1 VLKNAQK
8 EREEA
13 ARVKERV
20 IQQQSRMKADLQR
33 QVQARKEQELQ
44 ARAQDK
50 ESFIQNV
57 ARNDSLIQK
66 EQDRRQQIKN
76 NYLLNGADMLSQ
88 LQRREQQ
95 R

>member
-1 VLKNAQK
+1 MLKNAQK

-20 IQQQSRMKADLQR
+20 IQQQSKMKADLQR
-33 QVQARKEQELQ
+33 QVQTRKEQELQ

-57 ARNDSLIQK
+57 TLYDSLTQK
-66 EQDRRQQIKN
+66 ELDRRQQIKD
-76 NYLLNGADMLSQ
+76 NYLLDGADMLTQ

>member
-1 VLKNAQK
+1 MLKNAQK

-20 IQQQSRMKADLQR
+20 IQQQSKMKADLQR
-33 QVQARKEQELQ
+33 QVRVRKEQELH

-57 ARNDSLIQK
+57 TLNDSLIQK

-76 NYLLNGADMLSQ
+76 NYLLNGADMLTQ